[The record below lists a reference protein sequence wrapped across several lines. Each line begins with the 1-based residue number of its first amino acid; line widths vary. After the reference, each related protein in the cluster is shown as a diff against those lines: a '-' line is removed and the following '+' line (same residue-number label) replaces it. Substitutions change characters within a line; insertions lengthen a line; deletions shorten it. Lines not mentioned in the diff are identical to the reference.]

1 MERKRNYRDE
11 REASGEDSSVV
22 VGRNPVLE
30 LLSSG
35 AQIEKYIFS
44 AESVRAR

>member
-35 AQIEKYIFS
+35 AQIEKIMRTNK
-44 AESVRAR
+44 RAGA